1 VSHETVEVVRR
12 VFDAFNRRDT
22 ESVTDL
28 WTTDA
33 EFRPAYIGGGLL
45 EGAVFRGHKGLAEFI
60 ELQSETWD
68 SVVAEPVE
76 ISDLGDQ
83 ALVEVQ
89 LSAVGRTS
97 GIPVDRV
104 TWNVFRFRDGKV
116 AIARVYPSKAEAL
129 KAVGLEE

>member
-1 VSHETVEVVRR
+1 MPQGNAEIVRR
-12 VFDAFNRRDT
+12 AFDAFNRRDT
-22 ESVTDL
+22 ESVIDL
-28 WTTDA
+28 WTADA

-45 EGAVFRGHKGLAEFI
+45 KRAVFHGHKGLAEFI

-68 SVVAEPVE
+68 RVVAEPVE

-83 ALVEVQ
+83 ALVEVH

-116 AIARVYPSKAEAL
+116 AIARVYPSKGEAL
-129 KAVGLEE
+129 QAVGLEE